1 MKNIPIK
8 SGHVKNK
15 KKAHELNEFK
25 MRGYNLTEEKIQWGG
40 KQEKQNRTRSLM
52 EWGGG
57 CAFLGPE
64 AEGPT
69 RPGEEAWSGELGT
82 PSSPSLPLSSLSGP
96 FSSPQKL
103 EADLLR
109 PTDIS
114 TS

>member
-1 MKNIPIK
+1 M
-8 SGHVKNK
+8 GW
-15 KKAHELNEFK
+15 E
-25 MRGYNLTEEKIQWGG
+25 TE
-40 KQEKQNRTRSLM
+40 EKQNRTRSLT

-64 AEGPT
+64 AEGPACL
-69 RPGEEAWSGELGT
+69 GEEARSGELGT

-103 EADLLR
+103 GADLLR
-109 PTDIS
+109 PTNIA